1 MFYENLTTDGVARRL
16 QCCITNFNAGTCCL
30 CCLVSVFLVL
40 ILLTVFLWI
49 AGLVGGIV
57 CLSLITLVIIGLCI
71 KNEWIHCPRY
81 CRVKWHERKIKKE
94 YKKYVKSVIK
104 FRQYRYDIL
113 LSELK
118 ERWIVIE
125 ITEYLNDLE
134 QINDNTFLK
143 DRQVIIKTYNLNQSY
158 LADYLQR
165 FNTPLIQ

>member
-1 MFYENLTTDGVARRL
+1 MK
-16 QCCITNFNAGTCCL
+16 
-30 CCLVSVFLVL
+30 
-40 ILLTVFLWI
+40 TVK
-49 AGLVGGIV
+49 G
-57 CLSLITLVIIGLCI
+57 
-71 KNEWIHCPRY
+71 
-81 CRVKWHERKIKKE
+81 
-94 YKKYVKSVIK
+94 YKKCVKSVNK

-113 LSELK
+113 LTELK

-143 DRQVIIKTYNLNQSY
+143 DQQVIIKVYNLNQSY